1 MDDVRARYAQWI
13 QVDCTNLLAGVAN
26 NTHLSRTADYMRL
39 FLAADIMRLPVVA
52 DSTLHLPVADS
63 TRLPPATDSMHFYP
77 VVDSTHSLPEY
88 YWQHQ
93 KRREEGDFRFESY
106 YRPFA
111 FLRD

>member
-1 MDDVRARYAQWI
+1 MDDVRARYAQLI
-13 QVDCTNLLAGVAN
+13 QVDCTSLLAGVAN
-26 NTHLSRTADYMRL
+26 NTHLSRIADYMSL

-52 DSTLHLPVADS
+52 DSTRYPPVADS
-63 TRLPPATDSMHFYP
+63 THLYP